1 MDPTVT
7 VFRPY
12 PTAEQRRCRPSR
24 RLSHRRWPSGQTH
37 GNPHAR
43 RYNTESSRLL
53 TQVKE
58 SYRRCCS
65 KECRSQWKAAPR
77 RFGAPMSNSPDTD
90 GPSDRGIAQPR
101 STHTPVAHLDPS
113 TDTKWWRWQRT
124 TAAVHSCFLSAR
136 SEQSTVGRLG
146 FRGGCGASFIPRVSA
161 NPSPPI
167 AMHPIEGSEMR
178 GEVSR
183 GIC

>member
-43 RYNTESSRLL
+43 RCNTESSRLL

-65 KECRSQWKAAPR
+65 RECRSQWKAAPR
-77 RFGAPMSNSPDTD
+77 RFGALMSNSPDTD
-90 GPSDRGIAQPR
+90 GPSDRGIARPR
-101 STHTPVAHLDPS
+101 STHTGGTPRPLHRHQVVAAATNDGGGALLFS
-113 TDTKWWRWQRT
+113 LCTKR
-124 TAAVHSCFLSAR
+124 AVYGGP
-136 SEQSTVGRLG
+136 TG
-146 FRGGCGASFIPRVSA
+146 FQGDCGAGFIPRVSA

-167 AMHPIEGSEMR
+167 AMHPVEGSEMR

-183 GIC
+183 GVC

>member
-7 VFRPY
+7 VFRPC

-65 KECRSQWKAAPR
+65 RECRSQWKAAPR
-77 RFGAPMSNSPDTD
+77 RFGAPMGNSPDTN
-90 GPSDRGIAQPR
+90 GPSDRGIARPR
-101 STHTPVAHLDPS
+101 STHTGGTPRPLHRHQVVAAATNDGGGALLFSLCTKRAVYGGPTGIQGGLRGRFYTQGQCQPFP
-113 TDTKWWRWQRT
+113 TDRY
-124 TAAVHSCFLSAR
+124 
-136 SEQSTVGRLG
+136 
-146 FRGGCGASFIPRVSA
+146 AS
-161 NPSPPI
+161 
-167 AMHPIEGSEMR
+167 G
-178 GEVSR
+178 
-183 GIC
+183 

>member
-7 VFRPY
+7 VFRPC

-24 RLSHRRWPSGQTH
+24 RLSHRRWPSDQTH

-65 KECRSQWKAAPR
+65 RECRSQWKAAPR
-77 RFGAPMSNSPDTD
+77 RFGAPMGNSPDTN
-90 GPSDRGIAQPR
+90 GPSDRGIARPR
-101 STHTPVAHLDPS
+101 STHTGGTPRPLHRHQVVAAATNDGGGALLFSLCTKRAVYGGPTGIQGGLRGRFYTQGQCQPFP
-113 TDTKWWRWQRT
+113 TDRY
-124 TAAVHSCFLSAR
+124 
-136 SEQSTVGRLG
+136 
-146 FRGGCGASFIPRVSA
+146 AS
-161 NPSPPI
+161 
-167 AMHPIEGSEMR
+167 G
-178 GEVSR
+178 
-183 GIC
+183 